1 MKIASVIHKTPVT
14 IDEHTPIK
22 EGAQLIF
29 SLGLSAIPITRGKKL
44 VGILTQHDL
53 LSRMYPSIQEIIED
67 FAHAADFEHIEQNI
81 TQLLEGP
88 VSQIMNKKMIT
99 ATAET
104 PLMQAQSLM
113 LVHKFSHLPIINDK
127 QELLGIVSQGDIFR
141 RLLRNEMPRLEKQR
155 YATFVGQHYDLMVNW
170 RKRMNYEYPILE
182 KEFKKAQIKKILD
195 IGVWTGEYT
204 VRLAKKGRYTILGL
218 DENTFMIEICN
229 KKREKLTPALKKRV
243 SFMLSDFTRLSDKLP
258 TKYDAVICM
267 GNALPHVSIPL
278 QQLFKE
284 VSTVLR
290 SDKPLIIIQ
299 MLNFEKIIKMKNRL
313 ISFIIQKSKNHPTS
327 EHLTLEYFDCKKGGG
342 IIHNVIVFT
351 SDGKNWIFKGITR
364 IKVRNIKKI
373 DIETSLKK
381 AGFDDITFSG
391 NSGEYQ
397 GEYGE
402 LSFDT
407 PFKPQESDWLN
418 VRAQKTQ

>member
-1 MKIASVIHKTPVT
+1 MKEIHLFP
-14 IDEHTPIK
+14 
-22 EGAQLIF
+22 
-29 SLGLSAIPITRGKKL
+29 L
-44 VGILTQHDL
+44 VGSFAENKDIA
-53 LSRMYPSIQEIIED
+53 REI
-67 FAHAADFEHIEQNI
+67 
-81 TQLLEGP
+81 
-88 VSQIMNKKMIT
+88 
-99 ATAET
+99 
-104 PLMQAQSLM
+104 
-113 LVHKFSHLPIINDK
+113 
-127 QELLGIVSQGDIFR
+127 
-141 RLLRNEMPRLEKQR
+141 RLEKIMPFIR
-155 YATFVGQHYDLMVNW
+155 N
-170 RKRMNYEYPILE
+170 E
-182 KEFKKAQIKKILD
+182 D
-195 IGVWTGEYT
+195 I
-204 VRLAKKGRYTILGL
+204 
-218 DENTFMIEICN
+218 
-229 KKREKLTPALKKRV
+229 
-243 SFMLSDFTRLSDKLP
+243 
-258 TKYDAVICM
+258 
-267 GNALPHVSIPL
+267 
-278 QQLFKE
+278 
-284 VSTVLR
+284 
-290 SDKPLIIIQ
+290 

-418 VRAQKTQ
+418 VVAKR